1 MADEP
6 RKRSEKAIMPGGS
19 VAVASSDV
27 AATGAAESPGLALP
41 KRNAPP
47 LLMSLIL
54 HAALLTLVGLAWTRT
69 PRGTGVEA
77 DRPVG
82 IAMVHRMPDRDRYVD
97 SSERPTEEPETA
109 DPSDATSGADSE
121 TVADEPTDSEAAFAP
136 PADMDSPIDLEG
148 TLRSLS
154 GTPSAAESSGLAGDA
169 ILGDDAFAGDSS
181 RGAPAASDQATAMVF
196 GVSGSGSRFAYVFDR
211 SDSMNG
217 FEGRPL
223 RAAKAELIRSLE
235 TLSEKQEFQ
244 LIFYNDKPQA
254 FRLPGA
260 PLQLV
265 RGDSSMI
272 AAARRHVESISAFG
286 GTEHDAALK
295 MALRMSP
302 DVIFFLTDARI
313 PRLSGPQLGVIRDR
327 ARRAGTTIHAIEFGP
342 ESTPPSDSF
351 LRDLAAQ
358 NGGQYQYVD
367 VRELGQDSR

>member
-1 MADEP
+1 MA
-6 RKRSEKAIMPGGS
+6 PGAS
-19 VAVASSDV
+19 AELASPDRPERVAS
-27 AATGAAESPGLALP
+27 ESPELALP
-41 KRNAPP
+41 TRTTPP
-47 LLMSLIL
+47 LLMSLAL
-54 HAALLTLVGLAWTRT
+54 HAVGLILLGLAWTRS
-69 PRGTGVEA
+69 PSGTGVEA

-97 SSERPTEEPETA
+97 SSERPTEEPEA
-109 DPSDATSGADSE
+109 VEPSNAASGALGE
-121 TVADEPTDSEAAFAP
+121 TAADEPTDLSAALAP
-136 PADMDSPIDLEG
+136 PADMASPIDLEG

-154 GTPSAAESSGLAGDA
+154 GTPDAAESSGLAGDA

-265 RGDSSMI
+265 RGDSTMI

-286 GTEHDAALK
+286 GTEHDAAL
-295 MALRMSP
+295 
-302 DVIFFLTDARI
+302 
-313 PRLSGPQLGVIRDR
+313 
-327 ARRAGTTIHAIEFGP
+327 
-342 ESTPPSDSF
+342 
-351 LRDLAAQ
+351 
-358 NGGQYQYVD
+358 
-367 VRELGQDSR
+367 